1 MTSAQLIERH
11 PGVVDLAVSNNPVY
25 SSYTIGAASTLDL
38 AFAGT
43 TPLVTVR
50 RGRTYRSPT
59 LQRNRINMVGESNR
73 GLTRVSYDPKDFAS
87 ATVPGDSDISFVRIA
102 PVDNAGV
109 TLPEGPILVV
119 PPPGY
124 WTAGRAN
131 LTLNGTAPSV
141 AGQANLLPPAGT
153 MLVDLP
159 KFATN
164 ITIYNDGGSPLAVA
178 FGSGRQEFLI
188 AAGESQLFPQ
198 TGISMVSLRGD
209 GGATAFRAIFALVNG
224 LLA

>member
-109 TLPEGPILVV
+109 TLPEGPILVI
-119 PPPGY
+119 PPPGF
-124 WTAGRAN
+124 WVAGRQN
-131 LTLNGTAPSV
+131 LTLNGTAPNV

-164 ITIYNDGGSPLAVA
+164 ITIYNEGGSPLAVS
-178 FGSGRQEFLI
+178 FGIGRQEFLI
-188 AAGESQLFPQ
+188 PAASTQTFPQ
-198 TGISMVSLRGD
+198 TGASLVSLRGD
-209 GGATAFRAIFALVNG
+209 GGATAFRATFALTNG

>member
-11 PGVVDLAVSNNPVY
+11 SGVVDLAVRNNPAY
-25 SSYTIGAASTLDL
+25 PSYIFGSAATLDL

-43 TPLVTVR
+43 TAMFTVR
-50 RGRTYRSPT
+50 RGRTFRSPT
-59 LQRNRINMVGESNR
+59 LQRNRINMVGETSR
-73 GLTRVSYDPKDFAS
+73 GLTRASYDLKDYAS
-87 ATVPGDSDISFVRIA
+87 ATVPGDSDISFVRVA
-102 PVDNAGV
+102 PVNNAGT

-119 PPPGY
+119 PPPMF

-131 LTLNGTAPSV
+131 LTLNGTAPNV
-141 AGQANLLPPAGT
+141 AGLPNLLPPPGT

-164 ITIYNDGGSPLAVA
+164 ITIHNDGGSPLAVS
-178 FGSGRQEFLI
+178 FGLGRQEFLI
-188 AAGESQLFPQ
+188 AAGEFQLFPQ
-198 TGISMVSLRGD
+198 TGVSMVSLRGD
-209 GGATAFRAIFALVNG
+209 GGATSFRAIFALVNG